1 MGSWLTFVRKTPC
14 LTLLVVQ
21 LSGVVIYPFLGGE
34 SSYAGRTIF
43 ASLGILALLLVIR
56 AVRATPWF
64 SWFSGL
70 VFVPALLLL
79 AASIVTGEPVLIPI
93 SAAFEAVLYG
103 YAGIALLAYMLHD
116 SRVTTDELFAIPTV
130 FTLFAWAFAFLFVVV
145 QALDPGAFGPEERTW
160 MELLYVSFTTLSSVG
175 LSDIGPAT
183 GHARSVI
190 MLEQVVGIF
199 YIAMVVTRLVSLRAE
214 RRSV

>member
-1 MGSWLTFVRKTPC
+1 MGSWLAFVRRTPC

-21 LSGVVIYPFLGGE
+21 LSSVVIYPFLGGE
-34 SSYAGRTIF
+34 SSYAGRTVF

-93 SAAFEAVLYG
+93 SAAFEAVLYV

-116 SRVTTDELFAIPTV
+116 SRRHHRRAVRDPRGLHPLCLGV
-130 FTLFAWAFAFLFVVV
+130 RLPLRRR
-145 QALDPGAFGPEERTW
+145 PGARPRRLRT
-160 MELLYVSFTTLSSVG
+160 
-175 LSDIGPAT
+175 
-183 GHARSVI
+183 
-190 MLEQVVGIF
+190 
-199 YIAMVVTRLVSLRAE
+199 
-214 RRSV
+214 